1 MFTKKSF
8 LLFLLAFSFSS
19 LMSFEHLTH
28 IDAHD
33 STEIYQLDCEY
44 SQNSKAPKL
53 YVNVF
58 TIPFFPVEL
67 SYFIDLKIHNPL
79 LEKNFNSRAPPQK

>member
-28 IDAHD
+28 IDSHV
-33 STEIYQLDCEY
+33 STEIHEFECEY
-44 SQNSKAPKL
+44 SENSKAPKL
-53 YVNVF
+53 NVNII
-58 TIPFFPVEL
+58 TISFFPVEL
-67 SYFIDLKIHNPL
+67 IYFINLKIHNPL
-79 LEKNFNSRAPPQK
+79 LEKNFNSRAPPKR

>member
-28 IDAHD
+28 IDSHG
-33 STEIYQLDCEY
+33 STEIHELDCEY
-44 SQNSKAPKL
+44 SENLKAPKFF
-53 YVNVF
+53 VNVF
-58 TIPFFPVEL
+58 TISFFPVEL
-67 SYFIDLKIHNPL
+67 SYFILKIHNPL
-79 LEKNFNSRAPPQK
+79 LEKNFKSRAPPKR

>member
-28 IDAHD
+28 TDSD
-33 STEIYQLDCEY
+33 VSTEIHELDCKY
-44 SQNSKAPKL
+44 SENSKAPKL
-53 YVNVF
+53 HVNVI
-58 TIPFFPVEL
+58 TISFFPVEIFYL
-67 SYFIDLKIHNPL
+67 INLKIHNPL
-79 LEKNFNSRAPPQK
+79 LEKNFNSRAPPKR

>member
-28 IDAHD
+28 IDGHG
-33 STEIYQLDCEY
+33 STEIHELDCEY
-44 SQNSKAPKL
+44 SENSKASKL
-53 YVNVF
+53 FVSVF
-58 TIPFFPVEL
+58 TISFFPVEL
-67 SYFIDLKIHNPL
+67 SCCIELKIHNPL
-79 LEKNFNSRAPPQK
+79 LEKNFKSRAPPKR

>member
-28 IDAHD
+28 IDSHV
-33 STEIYQLDCEY
+33 STEIHEFECEY
-44 SQNSKAPKL
+44 SDCLL
-53 YVNVF
+53 Y
-58 TIPFFPVEL
+58 TSDAADE
-67 SYFIDLKIHNPL
+67 
-79 LEKNFNSRAPPQK
+79 

>member
-28 IDAHD
+28 IDSHG
-33 STEIYQLDCEY
+33 STEIHELDCEY
-44 SQNSKAPKL
+44 SENSKAPKL
-53 YVNVF
+53 FVNVF
-58 TIPFFPVEL
+58 TISFFPVEL
-67 SYFIDLKIHNPL
+67 SYLIELKIHISL
-79 LEKNFNSRAPPQK
+79 LEKNFKSRAPPKR